1 MKDNRA
7 LIAALVIVVIAI
19 LGYLFLTQ
27 PDRRTTGE
35 RVGDAVE
42 QLSDGVG
49 DAGRELQDRTPA
61 ERLRDNAEE
70 MKEDLRR

>member
-42 QLSDGVG
+42 QLSDGVN